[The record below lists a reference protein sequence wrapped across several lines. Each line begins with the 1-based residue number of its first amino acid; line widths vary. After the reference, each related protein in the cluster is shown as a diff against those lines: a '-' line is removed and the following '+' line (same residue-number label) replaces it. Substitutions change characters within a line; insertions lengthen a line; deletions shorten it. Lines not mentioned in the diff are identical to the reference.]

1 MPVFPTVDGRNPAPP
16 GIYKNPVNNGIFII
30 STGAGFLPSTVVK
43 DLQKMV
49 DSPPCY
55 ICLPGMGKPCSV
67 TRKILRVNDLHPTP
81 TQKKTRKLKEKT
93 KFKIPPPQKKK
104 KNDFLLPRIYPYIYS
119 GPPEFNPSPSLPS
132 WTVRCTVPSKRLP
145 FLLGKASTRKGVG
158 QNSGRCFLLRL
169 LLKNKVLHEKF
180 RGHPTSPN
188 LNVEAENN
196 GFKKRTLSVSRH
208 LFFRWTILNFL
219 GDIFDE
225 GFFFTAFRE
234 KKHHIKP
241 SLKGRDFIPWWI
253 TNPITVTVTK
263 KKVYPGL
270 PPP

>member
-93 KFKIPPPQKKK
+93 KFKIPPPPKKK
-104 KNDFLLPRIYPYIYS
+104 KKRLFTSKDLSLYLLRPPRI
-119 GPPEFNPSPSLPS
+119 
-132 WTVRCTVPSKRLP
+132 
-145 FLLGKASTRKGVG
+145 
-158 QNSGRCFLLRL
+158 Q
-169 LLKNKVLHEKF
+169 
-180 RGHPTSPN
+180 
-188 LNVEAENN
+188 
-196 GFKKRTLSVSRH
+196 SVSVTPQLNGTVYGPIETSSVFAGKSINSERGRSEFWKM
-208 LFFRWTILNFL
+208 FFAKATS
-219 GDIFDE
+219 
-225 GFFFTAFRE
+225 
-234 KKHHIKP
+234 KKQ
-241 SLKGRDFIPWWI
+241 SAS
-253 TNPITVTVTK
+253 
-263 KKVYPGL
+263 
-270 PPP
+270 

>member
-93 KFKIPPPQKKK
+93 KFKIPPPKKK
-104 KNDFLLPRIYPYIYS
+104 KKTTFYFQGSILIS
-119 GPPEFNPSPSLPS
+119 TQAPPNSIRLRHSPVERYG
-132 WTVRCTVPSKRLP
+132 VRSHRNVFRFCWEKHQ
-145 FLLGKASTRKGVG
+145 LGKG
-158 QNSGRCFLLRL
+158 
-169 LLKNKVLHEKF
+169 
-180 RGHPTSPN
+180 
-188 LNVEAENN
+188 
-196 GFKKRTLSVSRH
+196 
-208 LFFRWTILNFL
+208 
-219 GDIFDE
+219 
-225 GFFFTAFRE
+225 
-234 KKHHIKP
+234 
-241 SLKGRDFIPWWI
+241 
-253 TNPITVTVTK
+253 
-263 KKVYPGL
+263 
-270 PPP
+270 